1 MWENMITE
9 SPRVSKIR
17 IVRLEWGDFLEVM
30 RMWIFEE
37 EFIVKILVPLY
48 ICDGF
53 VKITKFS
60 ILIDS
65 RKIIVYV

>member
-60 ILIDS
+60 ILIDF